1 MNLKEFLKG
10 ASIKPYGIFE
20 TSLAVFLSI
29 VISAAI
35 TLALILVSMSVM
47 AIIYSV
53 ILDLNLSSQNM
64 KVFYVMGKEF
74 MTNYLVIA
82 ICFIFFCFRS
92 LKRYVTDN
100 AEFISY
106 GISFGVAVV
115 CALVSI
121 VFNGLVLIH
130 SFTLDSL
137 SWFLYYFSS
146 IIIICL
152 MAYSLRDI
160 VDGNYVKR
168 RLFIAGFLLMVMVGW
183 SWFLLNLLEIR
194 I

>member
-1 MNLKEFLKG
+1 
-10 ASIKPYGIFE
+10 
-20 TSLAVFLSI
+20 
-29 VISAAI
+29 
-35 TLALILVSMSVM
+35 M